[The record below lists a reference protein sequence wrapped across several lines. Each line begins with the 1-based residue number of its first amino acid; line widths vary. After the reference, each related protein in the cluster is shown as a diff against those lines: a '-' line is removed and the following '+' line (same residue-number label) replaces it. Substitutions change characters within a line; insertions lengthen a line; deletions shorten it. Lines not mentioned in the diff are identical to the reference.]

1 MADDTVRIWLWVML
15 VISIPAILTV
25 LYAGLSPAA
34 ASLDTGYKIAI
45 LICTF
50 GLVIQCI
57 RSIHF
62 FTYGHYPVDHLFPL
76 WVAKDIG
83 IVILIFR
90 FVQRAKINSSH
101 SQQQKPV
108 RRVAVKQ
115 KKGVIKS

>member
-25 LYAGLSPAA
+25 LYAGLLPAA

-50 GLVIQCI
+50 GLIIQCI
-57 RSIHF
+57 RSVHF
-62 FTYGHYPVDHLFPL
+62 FTYGHYPIDYLFPL
-76 WVAKDIG
+76 WITKDIG

-90 FVQRAKINSSH
+90 FVQRAKIKSNQ

-108 RRVAVKQ
+108 RSVAVKR
-115 KKGVIKS
+115 KKAVKS